1 MEDVIVRT
9 SRPHPLAEYLRPSR
23 LIGALT
29 RHRELIGQFAQ
40 REVLERHKGA
50 YLGAAWNIVSPLLS
64 LAIYTFV
71 FGFVFQSRWE
81 VAAKSQSLGA
91 GGVGSGM
98 SGAFV
103 LPFFMGHSLFHF
115 FSECVNR
122 GPTVVASRTNL
133 VKRVVFPVEIL
144 PVVSVLSAM
153 VYPVAAI
160 GCMIVVQ
167 VVLTGGVPA
176 TALLLPVVVL
186 PLAPLCLGISWVL
199 AALGVYVRDVRHVT
213 LVVTQLAMFL
223 TPVFYPVERIP
234 ESWRGLYMLN
244 PVAIV
249 IENARAV
256 MLWGRPPDWAAWAGV
271 LAVGLVGMQVGYALF
286 MRARRGLSDVI

>member
-1 MEDVIVRT
+1 MAELIVRSSVAT
-9 SRPHPLAEYLRPSR
+9 PVSAFLRPS
-23 LIGALT
+23 LVAGTLV
-29 RHRELIGQFAQ
+29 RHRELIGQFAR
-40 REVLERHKGA
+40 REVMERHKGA
-50 YLGAAWNIVSPLLS
+50 YLGAAWNVVNPLLS

-71 FGFVFQSRWE
+71 FGYVFHSRWE
-81 VAAKSQSLGA
+81 EAAKTNMGGA
-91 GGVGSGM
+91 GGGGV

-103 LPFFMGHSLFHF
+103 LPFFLGHALFHF

-122 GPTVVASRTNL
+122 APNVVASRSNL

-144 PVVSVLSAM
+144 PVVAVLSSL
-153 VYPVAAI
+153 VYPIAAVACLLA
-160 GCMIVVQ
+160 VQ
-167 VVLTGGVPA
+167 VAITGTVPV
-176 TALLLPVVVL
+176 TALLLPVVAL
-186 PLAPLCLGISWVL
+186 PLAPMCLGIGWIL

-213 LVVTQLAMFL
+213 LVLTQLSMFL

-249 IENARAV
+249 IENSRAV
-256 MLWGRPPDWAAWAGV
+256 MLWGRMPDWGAWGVMLAGS
-271 LAVGLVGMQVGYALF
+271 LALMQAGYAVF